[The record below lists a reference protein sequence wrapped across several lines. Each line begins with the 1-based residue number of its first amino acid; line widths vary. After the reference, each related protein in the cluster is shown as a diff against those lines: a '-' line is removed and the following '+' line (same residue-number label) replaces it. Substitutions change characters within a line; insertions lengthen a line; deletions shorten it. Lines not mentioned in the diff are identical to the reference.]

1 MGSLRSARFPNLPPK
16 FLGQLPK
23 MAFFGLRFGREVT
36 RNTDARLIHGFCF
49 DNFQSNFVTNAKK
62 GFFPPHMFVLW
73 QNEVSNVEPRLAPPA
88 KRYMSDCG

>member
-1 MGSLRSARFPNLPPK
+1 
-16 FLGQLPK
+16 

-62 GFFPPHMFVLW
+62 GFFPPHMFALW
-73 QNEVSNVEPRLAPPA
+73 LQRRAASRASGETAH
-88 KRYMSDCG
+88 G